1 MAVQFTDEYFSCN
14 DNSDSN
20 YLFVD
25 RFAVR
30 LRVELT

>member
-14 DNSDSN
+14 DNAN
-20 YLFVD
+20 PNHLFVD

-30 LRVELT
+30 L